1 MQAGRIAGHAIERAA
16 AMALAGEVDAIVTA
30 PIEKHALHQ
39 AGFRW
44 PGHTEWL
51 AELAGGVD
59 VAMML
64 ASDRLRVVLVT
75 THVALRDVPA
85 LVTQDRVV
93 RTGRVTL
100 AALRDWFG
108 VAAPRLALCAL
119 NPHAGEGGLFGD
131 EDERVLRP
139 AAAALGAAGPLPAD
153 TVFVRAM
160 RGEFDAVLAPYHD
173 VGMTA
178 IKVASFGKA
187 VNVTLGLPFPRTS
200 PDHGTAFDIA
210 GTGRADPSS
219 MRAAIEMAVDAREET
234 RTEDRGLSRSLQVL
248 SPRLLL
254 LPFRRHHPHLLHPPP
269 LHRHDLEGPRPDDD
283 AVPDPRQ
290 PPELAEEKSA
300 ERRIVPVV
308 EFHPP
313 GRVEF
318 RQGHRPVEQRG
329 LPGRRRRRVGPV
341 AVMLVEDRPDDLL
354 QQVLHRHQPRR
365 APVLVEHHR
374 EVDLEPLHV
383 GQHVLDFPGAGHEER
398 LAPDAP
404 DGRRRDRTGGRG
416 GRPWPAPRR

>member
-1 MQAGRIAGHAIERAA
+1 VKPRIAVTLGDPRGIGPEVAARALDAPLDAEITVVGAEEQVRAVKADHRIAIGSWGLGLGEGIPAAPGPSRAMQAGRIAGHSIERAA
-16 AMALAGEVDAIVTA
+16 AMALAGAVDAIVTA

-51 AELAGGVD
+51 ADLAGGVD

-85 LVTQDRVV
+85 LVTQDRIV

-108 VAAPRLALCAL
+108 IAAPRLALCAL

-131 EDERVLRP
+131 EDDRVLRP
-139 AAAALGAAGPLPAD
+139 AAAALGARGPLPAD
-153 TVFVRAM
+153 TVFVRAI

-210 GTGRADPSS
+210 GTGKADPSS
-219 MRAAIEMAVDAREET
+219 MRAAIEMAV
-234 RTEDRGLSRSLQVL
+234 
-248 SPRLLL
+248 
-254 LPFRRHHPHLLHPPP
+254 
-269 LHRHDLEGPRPDDD
+269 
-283 AVPDPRQ
+283 
-290 PPELAEEKSA
+290 EL
-300 ERRIVPVV
+300 
-308 EFHPP
+308 
-313 GRVEF
+313 
-318 RQGHRPVEQRG
+318 
-329 LPGRRRRRVGPV
+329 
-341 AVMLVEDRPDDLL
+341 
-354 QQVLHRHQPRR
+354 
-365 APVLVEHHR
+365 
-374 EVDLEPLHV
+374 
-383 GQHVLDFPGAGHEER
+383 GAKRKG
-398 LAPDAP
+398 
-404 DGRRRDRTGGRG
+404 T
-416 GRPWPAPRR
+416 